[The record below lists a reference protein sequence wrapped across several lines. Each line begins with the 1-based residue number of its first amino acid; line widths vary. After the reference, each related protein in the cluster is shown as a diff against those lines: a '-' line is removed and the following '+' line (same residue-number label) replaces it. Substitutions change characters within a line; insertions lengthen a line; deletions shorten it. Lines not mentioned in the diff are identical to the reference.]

1 MTFSIQK
8 ISSSSIWI
16 VGMVSGLIIGLA
28 LGYLYLQP
36 ELTNAIENKNELEA
50 NVANLEK
57 EVEDQDRA
65 LQNSDAE
72 LTESQEEAQNLRTQL
87 NQETLEKERLQTLL
101 AISDSTL
108 TATLLDLNEK
118 KDELKEAV
126 EEARFQNDQFER
138 LSSQL
143 ILAESSIDQLDAG
156 KKLLTELRKEIT
168 FTRTGAK
175 QYWETVKELAINV
188 DVSLGRDVDKI
199 LDSIDIYFDWV
210 EDDPGFDASFEE
222 VAEWI
227 LLPPEGVNNYGSSV
241 NDFISEAYLKIIRDI
256 DAAIEAAG

>member
-87 NQETLEKERLQTLL
+87 NQETL
-101 AISDSTL
+101 
-108 TATLLDLNEK
+108 
-118 KDELKEAV
+118 
-126 EEARFQNDQFER
+126 
-138 LSSQL
+138 
-143 ILAESSIDQLDAG
+143 
-156 KKLLTELRKEIT
+156 
-168 FTRTGAK
+168 
-175 QYWETVKELAINV
+175 
-188 DVSLGRDVDKI
+188 
-199 LDSIDIYFDWV
+199 
-210 EDDPGFDASFEE
+210 
-222 VAEWI
+222 
-227 LLPPEGVNNYGSSV
+227 
-241 NDFISEAYLKIIRDI
+241 
-256 DAAIEAAG
+256 

>member
-72 LTESQEEAQNLRTQL
+72 LTESQEEAQN
-87 NQETLEKERLQTLL
+87 
-101 AISDSTL
+101 
-108 TATLLDLNEK
+108 
-118 KDELKEAV
+118 
-126 EEARFQNDQFER
+126 
-138 LSSQL
+138 
-143 ILAESSIDQLDAG
+143 
-156 KKLLTELRKEIT
+156 
-168 FTRTGAK
+168 
-175 QYWETVKELAINV
+175 
-188 DVSLGRDVDKI
+188 
-199 LDSIDIYFDWV
+199 
-210 EDDPGFDASFEE
+210 
-222 VAEWI
+222 
-227 LLPPEGVNNYGSSV
+227 
-241 NDFISEAYLKIIRDI
+241 
-256 DAAIEAAG
+256 